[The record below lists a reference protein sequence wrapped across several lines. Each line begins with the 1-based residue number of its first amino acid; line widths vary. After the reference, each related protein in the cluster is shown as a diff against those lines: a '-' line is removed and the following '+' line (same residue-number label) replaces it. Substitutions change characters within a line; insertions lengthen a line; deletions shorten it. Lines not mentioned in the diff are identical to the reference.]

1 MKRVQLYRDANS
13 SQNFRIDC
21 NTGQTVKIDSSGLNI
36 KSYHTNI
43 TGVAKP
49 DKRIQI
55 GWASGDEAM
64 MPDVNPHEMLW
75 KTDALRITITKMN
88 LGHFLPRKTPKEKM
102 VRNTNQKELLSTMYS
117 FKTCPQY
124 G

>member
-1 MKRVQLYRDANS
+1 MKRVQIYNDANS
-13 SQNFRIDC
+13 SHNFRIDC

-36 KSYHTNI
+36 KSYHINI

-55 GWASGDEAM
+55 GWASGDDAM
-64 MPDVNPHEMLW
+64 MPEVNPQVMLW
-75 KTDALRITITKMN
+75 KTDALRQTVAKMN

-102 VRNTNQKELLSTMYS
+102 VKNTNQKELLTTMYS
-117 FKTCPQY
+117 FNTCAHY